1 MIFDKYIILYPKT
14 MRIFIVN
21 IELNQLFSQ
30 MQSQPKYLIQ
40 SKKQWE
46 IYSKEG
52 MFVVDH
58 TDLYQ
63 LHVSNEKQEEFTHED
78 RTFLIDYSQLD
89 REKVMRLPS
98 DHIHQFIQ
106 YDSYALEPKSKVKLV
121 LKTMEA
127 PNNKRYPLDAYF
139 EIEDSSVDPKSP
151 WIVDDIL
158 RLFHFFHL

>member
-14 MRIFIVN
+14 MRIFVAN

-30 MQSQPKYLIQ
+30 MQSQTKYLIQ

-58 TDLYQ
+58 SDLYQ
-63 LHVSNEKQEEFTHED
+63 LHISNEKQEEFQHEGYSL
-78 RTFLIDYSQLD
+78 LIDYSQVT
-89 REKVMRLPS
+89 REKVTRLPS
-98 DHIHQFIQ
+98 DHIHHFIQ
-106 YDSYALEPKSKVKLV
+106 YDTYALEPKSKVKLV

-127 PNNKRYPLDAYF
+127 NNKRYPLDVYF

-151 WIVDDIL
+151 WILDDIL
-158 RLFHFFHL
+158 NLFQFFHL

>member
-1 MIFDKYIILYPKT
+1 
-14 MRIFIVN
+14 MRIFVTT
-21 IELNQLFSQ
+21 IEWNQLFSQ

-58 TDLYQ
+58 SDLYQ
-63 LHVSNEKQEEFTHED
+63 LHVSNEKQEELQHEGY
-78 RTFLIDYSQLD
+78 TLLIDYSQVT
-89 REKVMRLPS
+89 RVKVTSLPS

-106 YDSYALEPKSKVKLV
+106 YDRYALEPNSKVTLV

-139 EIEDSSVDPKSP
+139 EIEDPSVDPKSP
-151 WIVDDIL
+151 WILDTL
-158 RLFHFFHL
+158 NQLFHLFHL

>member
-1 MIFDKYIILYPKT
+1 
-14 MRIFIVN
+14 MRIFVVN

-30 MQSQPKYLIQ
+30 MQSQLKYLNQ

-58 TDLYQ
+58 SDLYQ
-63 LHVSNEKQEEFTHED
+63 LHVSNEKQEELQHESYSL
-78 RTFLIDYSQLD
+78 LIDYSQVI
-89 REKVMRLPS
+89 REKVTRLPS
-98 DHIHQFIQ
+98 DHIHHFIQ
-106 YDSYALEPKSKVKLV
+106 YDSYALEPNSKVKLV

-127 PNNKRYPLDAYF
+127 PDHKRHPLDAYF

-151 WIVDDIL
+151 WILDDIL
-158 RLFHFFHL
+158 RNFF